1 MGGYMSFKIRKV
13 EYFYCSVVDQPGEA
27 YKLLSQLEK
36 SGINLLAFTAIP
48 VGPNRTQLTLF
59 PDTPA
64 KLAAE
69 AKRTSFTLDGPHP
82 AILVQGDDEL
92 GALADIHHALYD
104 ANVNVYASTGVTDNR
119 GSFGYLLY
127 VRPEEYERAAT
138 ALKV

>member
-1 MGGYMSFKIRKV
+1 MSFKIRKV
-13 EYFYCSVVDQPGEA
+13 DYFYCSVVDQPGEA
-27 YKLLSQLEK
+27 YKLLSQFEQ

-59 PDTPA
+59 PDTPE
-64 KLAAE
+64 KLVNE
-69 AKRTSFTLDGPHP
+69 SKRSGFSLDGPHP

-92 GALADIHHALYD
+92 GALAEIHQLLYR
-104 ANVNVYASTGVTDNR
+104 ANVNVYASNGVTDNR

-127 VRPEEYERAAT
+127 VRPEEYERAAA